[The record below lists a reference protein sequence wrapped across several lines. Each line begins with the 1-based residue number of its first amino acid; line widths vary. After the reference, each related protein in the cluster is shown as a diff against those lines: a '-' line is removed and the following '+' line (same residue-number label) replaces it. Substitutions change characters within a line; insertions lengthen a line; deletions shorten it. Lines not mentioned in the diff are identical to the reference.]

1 MPTPRT
7 EQLLVLALFAAVL
20 IFGSSLHIAVINLG
34 TQIASFWF
42 LLIVQL
48 VIAALLLAV
57 VLSLIGG
64 LVTWMMGKFAD
75 LYEKHRALAQ
85 LLKKRTPW
93 FIALTVL
100 VSQAVVAI
108 ADKSFQGQELPTV
121 AVTLVLILLFFLA
134 NELITGGQVML
145 RALGF
150 VLWFVALA
158 TLPFFVALDRGFD
171 WGLLYKQALGVP
183 IFYKAFY
190 TLIALVFL
198 LTPILFIRREA

>member
-1 MPTPRT
+1 MKKKWTLYAFKSNPFANAMSN
-7 EQLLVLALFAAVL
+7 ALHFD
-20 IFGSSLHIAVINLG
+20 SL
-34 TQIASFWF
+34 
-42 LLIVQL
+42 
-48 VIAALLLAV
+48 
-57 VLSLIGG
+57 
-64 LVTWMMGKFAD
+64 FAD

-85 LLKKRTPW
+85 QLKKRTPW

-100 VSQAVVAI
+100 VAQAVVAI

-134 NELITGGQVML
+134 NELITGEQVML

-171 WGLLYKQALGVP
+171 WALLYKQALAVP

-198 LTPILFIRREA
+198 LTPILGSTIICSIR